1 MNIEV
6 KKYIIEKVS
15 EFYKLPKNEIIEV
28 NGYTIKI
35 LWNNDIWFGVEFEWG
50 IEEIERALYM
60 LHIYRDAKYINNIS
74 QIGEDEK
81 FINTNM
87 PSDIKY
93 VFNYESKNG
102 SCDIEFEFYRTFSSY
117 GYLNNIIISP
127 LICEININKETVI
140 DNDDESDNNK
150 YSENREYCLDIY
162 GDTMIPERHIY
173 FAELET
179 EDDEMLDN
187 IFQDIANMFNRRYVF
202 HEYGIPS
209 KIIEPEKKK

>member
-1 MNIEV
+1 MNKEV

-15 EFYKLPKNEIIEV
+15 EFYKLPKNEMIEV

-74 QIGEDEK
+74 QIDEE

-87 PSDIKY
+87 PSDTKY
-93 VFNYESKNG
+93 VLSSENE
-102 SCDIEFEFYRTFSSY
+102 SCDIMFEFYRTFSSY
-117 GYLNNIIISP
+117 GYLNNIIVSP
-127 LICEININKETVI
+127 LICEINISKETVI

-162 GDTMIPERHIY
+162 GDNMIPKRHIY

-179 EDDEMLDN
+179 EDEEILDD
-187 IFQDIANMFNRRYVF
+187 IFQDIANVFNRRYVF

-209 KIIEPEKKK
+209 KIIEPEKRNK

>member
-1 MNIEV
+1 MNKEV

-28 NGYTIKI
+28 NGYIIKI
-35 LWNNDIWFGVEFEWG
+35 LWNNDIWFGIEFEWG

-74 QIGEDEK
+74 QIDEE

-87 PSDIKY
+87 PSDTKY
-93 VFNYESKNG
+93 VLSSENE
-102 SCDIEFEFYRTFSSY
+102 SCDIKFEFYRTFNSY
-117 GYLNNIIISP
+117 GYLNNIIVSP
-127 LICEININKETVI
+127 LICEINISKETVI
-140 DNDDESDNNK
+140 DDDDKSDNNK
-150 YSENREYCLDIY
+150 YTENREYYLDIY
-162 GDTMIPERHIY
+162 GDSMIPKRHLY
-173 FAELET
+173 FAELDI
-179 EDDEMLDN
+179 EDEEMLDD
-187 IFQDIANMFNRRYVF
+187 IFQDIANVFNRRYVF